1 MNESTYLAI
10 KQVLETWYGLTND
23 RANIQVLSEIALLL
37 DKEIDERIEA
47 QWDSEKEG

>member
-10 KQVLETWYGLTND
+10 KQVLQTWYGLTND
-23 RANIQVLSEIALLL
+23 RANLQVLGEIALLI

-47 QWDSEKEG
+47 EREGNRP